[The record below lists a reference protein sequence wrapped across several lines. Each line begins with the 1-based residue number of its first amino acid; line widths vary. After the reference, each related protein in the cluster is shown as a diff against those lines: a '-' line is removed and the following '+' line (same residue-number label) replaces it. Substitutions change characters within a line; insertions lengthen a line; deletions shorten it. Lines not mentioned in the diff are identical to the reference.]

1 MVTKADKGGESL
13 LIDGFYCAEQLRKH
27 FPKEFEIL
35 TTTMVKYNF
44 YKKGEFDLRHTDTII
59 KLNPLNKNE
68 FAQIR

>member
-27 FPKEFEIL
+27 FPQEFEIL